1 MSLNR
6 KFCVAPM
13 MRYTDMHER
22 FFLRLI
28 TKKAVLYTEMIA
40 TGALIHGNCDY
51 QLDFNKEEHPVAVQF
66 GGSSPL
72 ELSKCAIMAEKKGYD
87 EINLNIGCP
96 SERVQKGNFGVCL
109 MLEPE
114 LVAECV
120 RQMRRSVDIPI
131 TVKCRTGVDDNDDYL
146 FLKSFIDIVKDSGIK
161 TFIIHARKGILK
173 GLSPRQNRNIPPLN
187 YEKVYSIK
195 NDFPNLEIV
204 INGGI
209 KSISE
214 AKNHLNYVDGV
225 MLGRA
230 AYDNP
235 FMLSEI
241 DSEIYSNAKTD
252 ISRKDLLSEYLD
264 YVHLM
269 TEKGYAPKIML
280 KHVFGLKK
288 GEKDAKRFRVKVT
301 EVMRSPSLVENKD
314 ELLSMV

>member
-1 MSLNR
+1 M
-6 KFCVAPM
+6 
-13 MRYTDMHER
+13 
-22 FFLRLI
+22 
-28 TKKAVLYTEMIA
+28 
-40 TGALIHGNCDY
+40 
-51 QLDFNKEEHPVAVQF
+51 
-66 GGSSPL
+66 
-72 ELSKCAIMAEKKGYD
+72 
-87 EINLNIGCP
+87 
-96 SERVQKGNFGVCL
+96 
-109 MLEPE
+109 
-114 LVAECV
+114 
-120 RQMRRSVDIPI
+120 
-131 TVKCRTGVDDNDDYL
+131 
-146 FLKSFIDIVKDSGIK
+146 KDSGIK

-195 NDFPNLEIV
+195 NDFPNLEII

-214 AKNHLNYVDGV
+214 TKNHLNYVDGV

-230 AYDNP
+230 AYDDP

-241 DSEIYSNAKTD
+241 DSEIYSEAKTD

-269 TEKGYAPKIML
+269 TEKGYDPKIML

>member
-1 MSLNR
+1 MSLDR

-72 ELSKCAIMAEKKGYD
+72 ELSKCSIMAEKKGYD

-114 LVAECV
+114 LVAKCV
-120 RQMRRSVDIPI
+120 REMRKSVDIPI

-195 NDFPNLEIV
+195 NDFPNLEII

-214 AKNHLNYVDGV
+214 TKNHLNYVDGV

-230 AYDNP
+230 AYDDP

-241 DSEIYSNAKTD
+241 DSEIYSNKKTD

-269 TEKGYAPKIML
+269 TEKGYDLKIML

-301 EVMRSPSLVENKD
+301 EIMRSPSLVESKD

>member
-28 TKKAVLYTEMIA
+28 TKKAVLYTEMIS

-269 TEKGYAPKIML
+269 TEKGYDPKIML

>member
-1 MSLNR
+1 MSLDR

-241 DSEIYSNAKTD
+241 DSEIYSEAKTD

-269 TEKGYAPKIML
+269 TEKGYDPKIML

>member
-1 MSLNR
+1 MSLDR

-120 RQMRRSVDIPI
+120 RQMRKSVDIPI
-131 TVKCRTGVDDNDDYL
+131 TVKCRTGVDNNDDYL

-195 NDFPNLEIV
+195 NDFPNLEII

-230 AYDNP
+230 AYDDP

-241 DSEIYSNAKTD
+241 DSEIYSEAKTD

-269 TEKGYAPKIML
+269 TEKGYDPKIML

>member
-120 RQMRRSVDIPI
+120 IQMRRSVDIPI

-241 DSEIYSNAKTD
+241 DSEIYSNAKSD

-269 TEKGYAPKIML
+269 TEKGYDPKIML

>member
-1 MSLNR
+1 MSLDR
-6 KFCVAPM
+6 SFCVAPM
-13 MRYTDMHER
+13 MRCTDMHER

-28 TKKAVLYTEMIA
+28 SKKALLYTEMIS
-40 TGALIHGNCDY
+40 TGALIHGNCNY
-51 QLDFNKEEHPVAVQF
+51 QLDFNKEEHPVAIQF
-66 GGSSPL
+66 GGSSPQ
-72 ELSKCAIMAEKKGYD
+72 ELSQCSIKAEKKGYD

-96 SERVQKGNFGVCL
+96 SERVQNGNFGVCL

-114 LVAECV
+114 LVAECT
-120 RQMRRSVDIPI
+120 REMLKSVDIPI
-131 TVKCRTGVDDNDDYL
+131 TVKCRTGVDDNDDYD
-146 FLKSFIDIVKDSGIK
+146 FLKSFISTVKDSGVK

-195 NDFPNLEIV
+195 NDFPNLEII

-214 AKNHLNYVDGV
+214 TKNHLNYVDGV

-230 AYDNP
+230 AYDDP
-235 FMLSEI
+235 FMLSNI
-241 DSEIYSNAKTD
+241 DCEIYSDKKNEV
-252 ISRKDLLSEYLD
+252 SRKDLLIEYLD

-269 TEKGYAPKIML
+269 TKKGYDPKIML

-288 GEKDAKRFRVKVT
+288 GEKDAKRFRVKVA
-301 EVMRSPSLVENKD
+301 EIMSSSSLIEKKD

>member
-96 SERVQKGNFGVCL
+96 SERVQKGNFGACL

-114 LVAECV
+114 LVAKCV

-173 GLSPRQNRNIPPLN
+173 G
-187 YEKVYSIK
+187 
-195 NDFPNLEIV
+195 
-204 INGGI
+204 I

-235 FMLSEI
+235 FMLSDI

-269 TEKGYAPKIML
+269 TEKGYDPKIML

-288 GEKDAKRFRVKVT
+288 GERDAKRFRVKVT

>member
-96 SERVQKGNFGVCL
+96 SERVQKGNFGACL

-120 RQMRRSVDIPI
+120 RQMRSSVDIPI

-230 AYDNP
+230 TYDNP

-269 TEKGYAPKIML
+269 TEKGYDPKIML

-301 EVMRSPSLVENKD
+301 EVMRSPSLVEKKD

>member
-72 ELSKCAIMAEKKGYD
+72 ELSKCSIMAEKKGYD

-120 RQMRRSVDIPI
+120 RQMRKSVDIPI
-131 TVKCRTGVDDNDDYL
+131 TVKCRTGVDDYDDYL

-269 TEKGYAPKIML
+269 TEKGYDPKIML

>member
-264 YVHLM
+264 YVLLM
-269 TEKGYAPKIML
+269 TEKGYDPKIML

-288 GEKDAKRFRVKVT
+288 GEKDAKRFRIKVT